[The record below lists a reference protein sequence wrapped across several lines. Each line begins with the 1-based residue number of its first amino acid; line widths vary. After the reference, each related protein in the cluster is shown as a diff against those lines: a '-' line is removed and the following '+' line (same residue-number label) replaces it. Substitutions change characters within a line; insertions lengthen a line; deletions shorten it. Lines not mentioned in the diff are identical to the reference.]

1 MNKIYKVIY
10 SKVRNCYV
18 VVSEL
23 AKSHDSAHGTRSR
36 SGCCRKAAVLAAF
49 VLTTSLLAVPDW
61 AQAATATNSGNPTAN
76 QAVNIENKNN
86 TTAQGNDAYAT
97 YDSQGNLIMG
107 KDNEVVPIQK
117 DSRTGNARVDSKP
130 ENVVMGTRNGVGKFT
145 HSTET
150 KKPVSGDDSYAYQ
163 KLDTEWITV
172 KVYNPNTNTY
182 EDKQVEVYKLTP
194 GQYMDDEYN
203 VRAKY
208 PERSYYSTD
217 EDYRK
222 AVEVYNNVATYYG
235 QDRTRQSYYVSGAT
249 AVGVDNVAEGDH
261 STAIGNKAKVLNS
274 VSSYY
279 VDAYG
284 KLTSNQADARFWL
297 DEQGNIT
304 NSRQGYYASDGTFV
318 DRYYM
323 VPRLI
328 DSSDAVAIGSDVTA
342 EGRSAVAIGHQSYA
356 KEYSVAIG
364 ENSVTDYMGVAI
376 GKDNK
381 AKYASTAIG
390 HTNSANGYYTATLG
404 VNNTAHGDESTA
416 IGYGNSVDGQ
426 QQNGGTTPKAYFT
439 HVLGSNNTVKG
450 SYNAVFG
457 DTNTVTGAYALA
469 LGGHNL
475 ISGAN
480 TNDADGDYGIAIGYG
495 NNVEKNALALGLNS
509 NSIHDGSITIGNQVN
524 TTGDNNN
531 GATDSIA
538 IGTKASVHIKN
549 GIVLGN
555 EAYAGNN
562 GNNSEG
568 AIAIGHQANS
578 AAGESIAIGTKAT
591 TGNNVGSTG
600 MTNIGAIAI
609 GSNSTA
615 DTVYDIAMG
624 WGANTKN
631 TTNGGAIA
639 LGHNATIEQ
648 GGQASAAIGDS
659 ARVMMNLHDAVA
671 LGSQS
676 YAERTANNQGGYD
689 PASNSQNHNA
699 GSDPVWNSTL
709 AAVSVGSSD
718 HYVWDGTKNIH
729 YAQQTR
735 QITNVAAGK
744 EDTDAVNVAQLKQ
757 VVNLVNNG
765 GGGGTGGSGVH
776 DYSVNSVDT
785 ANDSNYN
792 NTGATGN
799 NALAAG
805 VNAKATKENAV
816 AIGTGAT
823 ADGVGATVIGQYGT
837 ATGRYALAF
846 GGQQTDTSAAAANN
860 VASGDNSVAFGER
873 STASGSNSTAFGQG
887 TKATEKRATA
897 FGQRTQATQSNATAF
912 GIDTIASGQNA
923 TAFGNLT
930 QATQIGATAFG
941 NKNQATGQY
950 ATAWGGGDKV
960 VDNGD
965 GTTTK
970 VGTVASSTYATAFGE
985 RTVASGESATA
996 FGSDSTASGKNAAAF
1011 GENSTASG
1019 EASTAF
1025 GIGSVAAAKNSL
1037 AALGGTVAESAENAA
1052 AIGNGAQ
1059 AKLADTVAL
1068 GSGSVADR
1076 QSGVKG
1082 YDATIGAETTQTSAT
1097 WVSNANAIAVG
1108 NGSTLTRQ
1116 ITGVAAGSQDTDAV
1130 NLAQLKEVGKLAGKH
1145 TTVSVGGNEATADD
1159 TLVKGGNLELKRHTT
1174 GGQANYDVALSKDVV
1189 LGEQEENKGGSLV
1202 VNSVAQ
1208 FRKAPGSQE
1217 TYPVKEAVKIDGTT
1231 VSVVKNDGTND
1242 QRQVVLGIGQDT
1254 GGYVALFDK
1263 TGNTPTYIFNAI
1275 SPGITYLKEGQANEF
1290 KRLEYG
1296 DITNGSTQ
1304 FIATLDDGLKFS
1316 GDQGTTSAVKLNQ
1329 KLTVTGGTGEETN
1342 PDNLVTA
1349 NNIGVVSS
1357 QDGDNGKLEIK
1368 LNKDLTGLNT
1378 VTAGTAKIGHYA
1390 DGVLDTVQNGQPTGG
1405 HAKGGEFVTGLTN
1418 TEWTVKD
1425 PTYVSGRAATED
1437 ELRIVSDAVS
1447 GNTTTIEN
1455 NTKIINKNTDAINS
1469 GLSFTTNTKD
1479 ASNTKE
1485 NYKGYKVVK
1494 RSLGDT
1500 IAIKAS
1506 DEADNHSYSTVN
1518 LTTRIA
1524 ENGDISILMDE
1535 KPTFTTVTTDN
1546 VIYAGNKDQQ
1556 DKDGNAAQADTSVH
1570 YGDKTLTGGKNITT
1584 SDNETKAT
1592 RLGYDDAQGKH
1603 HDIATMDDGQIYAGD
1618 IKADGT
1624 LDSNGF
1630 ARTMNQK
1637 TTINGGVKVAGNL
1650 TDGNIGVVSNG
1661 TDTLTVK
1668 LAKDLKDLTS
1678 VTTGKTVQNDSGI
1691 KITNNAAD
1699 ETKNVVINGDQ
1710 ISFGGNQVNNMGSGI
1725 NPVTKQY
1732 DITTNGANIGDVQ
1745 NIANSTTEAAKLT
1758 GDSNIT
1764 VTYND
1769 AAAGG
1774 KNTVKLNDSIT
1785 LGSDAG
1791 KKVTIDGTKGTITAG
1806 DKVSFD
1812 GSTGKGSIGGV
1823 TIGNQTGVAT
1833 TKKEGD
1839 KAKTEDG
1846 TFVTGLTNKTWNP
1859 DANGIVRGR
1868 AATEDQLKTVSDSV
1882 NAGWELDVNS
1892 SKQKDVTP
1900 ASRKVNFVQGQNIT
1914 ITGSG
1919 DDVTVATAD
1928 DVHFASVRVGGDAD
1942 GKGGYTGGIVIGK
1955 QSGGASANPDENDYI
1970 TGLKNINWDA
1980 TKIQS
1985 GRAATEDQLKK
1996 VAEDIKQGT
2005 VSGDVYVTGGEV
2017 TYHTD
2022 GGTDNGQ
2029 PTVNDGTGK
2038 LTLTENNKTTTV
2050 DITGLH
2056 DYYATSGTVSEDGK
2070 KLTISRN
2077 ERDKDGNPVTFDV
2090 DLTNLLN
2097 KEKHLIANP
2106 DADSKGVYKVNEQG
2120 EVTLQVQDAA
2130 GNNTPVTIS
2139 GFEGVVDHY
2148 KGLNFDANTRK
2159 TTDGKAYNVKMGGTI
2174 KVQGIDPVS
2183 GHDYSADN
2191 VTTEVD
2197 ANGNIT
2203 IKLDK
2208 ALTADTVMVNG
2219 KDGKD
2224 GQIGLNGKDGTD
2236 GTVTTIIRTIG
2247 KNGTDGKN
2255 GTAGVNGTD
2264 GITRIV
2270 YQDGKDGEPGTTTH
2284 TVATLDDGLKFG
2296 ANAPAA
2302 GKTDNPVGNKL
2313 NSTINIKG
2321 AGTKTL
2327 DQYSGQNLITSVEQD
2342 ADGNTTIN
2350 VLMDKALT
2358 ADTVMVNGKDGK
2370 DGQIGLNGKNGTD
2383 GTVTTIIRTVGKN
2396 GTNGTDGKPGVNGTD
2411 GITRIIY
2418 QDGKD
2423 GESGTTTHTVATL
2436 DDGLKFAGDDGQNDT
2451 TKVISKKLNEQLDI
2465 IGGADLDSLTDN
2477 NIGVKNKDGK
2487 LYVRL
2492 AKHVDLDSD
2501 GTLKAGNATIGA
2513 FSNTQLLTNKNDHAP
2528 EGSYATGLSNK
2539 DWSVADPEY
2548 VSGRAATEDQLK
2560 VVSDAIHNRQ
2570 LVNTDYQLVRNPN
2583 TDDGSYTATNGEL
2596 TLTVRDTEHTND
2608 PKYPDK
2614 TITIKDIASK
2624 TKVDEAY
2631 DRTVK
2636 YDMKDG
2642 KVDKTHV
2649 TFEAVDEA
2657 GNPVDTQ
2664 VSHMAS
2670 GASEITDDGKGNKT
2684 YTYNTENNAANIG
2697 DVKRLAAESSLHYSG
2712 DTGTGTSQLKDTVAF
2727 NGTEGQIV
2735 TAAENGKVTFKLAD
2749 DLTTRTITVTGKD
2762 GKDGQ
2767 PGTPGHIGIDGKDG
2781 KSGIGI
2787 DGKDGIS
2794 IKGENGTI
2802 GLSGKDG
2809 ISVKG
2814 KDGKDGVTIT
2824 GKDGVDGV
2832 DGAEGHIGLNG
2843 KDGMVDIWTK
2853 PGKPGVDGKDGETMT
2868 RIVYQGKDGKEHQGA
2883 TLDDGLKFHG
2893 DSGDIVTRKL
2903 NTQLDVLGGQTDT
2916 TKLTDGNIGIVS
2928 TKAADENS
2936 NGKLEIRLA
2945 KELKGLTSVQTG
2957 DTTIDGNGLKIENA
2971 GKDSK
2976 GDIIINKTTVSV
2988 AGNQITNMGSGLG
3001 NTYTTAGDNNGA
3013 NIGDVK
3019 QIADGRRTTVK
3030 STDGT
3035 VSVVD
3040 KNANDPNATSHDY
3053 DLSVDT
3059 SKVAKAVD
3067 LKYKGDNNTEGS
3079 NKLSE
3084 AVTFSGTANQ
3094 IVTQAEN
3101 GKVTFRLADDVTTQ
3115 TITAVGQDGK
3125 DGQIGLTGKNG
3136 ADGSVTTIIKTVG
3149 AKGTDGKD
3157 GIPGVDGQPGK
3168 DGITRLTYDETDDKG
3183 GTEHHVV
3190 ATLDDGLKFVGN
3202 DGKVVTRKLNDTL
3215 SIKGGIDDAEML
3227 ADAQRVS
3234 SRNLGVRQNTAKDGL
3249 EIVMT
3254 NRPDFEAITVG
3265 PDGDDP
3271 AHKITIGQQD
3281 NKEGNPNPTKG
3292 NYITG
3297 LDNTQWDAGNVV
3309 ADRAATEGQLSQAIT
3324 DISGKDKGGFGL
3336 ADEKGGT
3343 VKKNLG
3349 ETIAVKGDGKNIE
3362 TTVKDGA
3369 LEVSLKKNVD
3379 LGQNGSIKAGN
3390 TTINS
3395 DGVETNKVKVG
3406 YITITDQGI
3415 NGGAKQITNIG
3426 SGIDGKQYK
3435 DAGDNNA
3442 ASIGDVKKIAGDEA
3456 SKAAEAVKSKSG
3468 KNITVKDDHTVNLN
3482 DNITLGDEMDA
3493 SKQVSIDGNNAKVT
3507 AGDGANKVTVD
3518 GSQGRVTI
3526 GTGDKTM
3533 TMGKQANTAGDSNPA
3548 EGNYLNGLDNTQW
3561 DGEHI
3566 QNGRAA
3572 TEDQLKTVSDKVNSG
3587 RVFQG
3592 DDGQNVTV
3600 GMGDTLKIQGGAK
3613 DVSSD
3618 NNIGI
3623 VKGADDTLN
3632 IRLAKDIKG
3641 LDSVTTGNT
3650 TINNSGLT
3658 VKGDDNH
3665 KDITIQQGN
3674 VNMGGNK
3681 ITGVAPGAVTPD
3693 STDAVNGSQLYAA
3706 GQAISNLGGA
3716 VNKLGTRVDRVGAGA
3731 AALAALH
3738 PLDFDPDDK
3747 WDFAAGY
3754 GNYRG
3759 ANAAAVGAYYRPNE
3773 DTMFSIGGSFG
3784 GGENMVNAGVSFKL
3798 GQGNHVSTSR
3808 VAMAKEIKD
3817 LRENVAQL
3825 NQIVNRQSA
3834 LIEKLTSVDTGSI
3847 QDKGNDLFPDV
3858 PENHW
3863 AYEYV
3868 TKLAKAGILKGYPNG
3883 NFAGDRMMTRYEFAA
3898 IVYRAITMGAASDP
3912 GLNQDGTL
3920 GKLAKEFNQELKFI
3934 RIDTIH
3940 QTDQG
3945 EPTVQ
3950 RVRVQNTTK

>member
-36 SGCCRKAAVLAAF
+36 SGCARKAAVLAAF
-49 VLTTSLLAVPDW
+49 VLTTSLAAVPVW
-61 AQAATATNSGNPTAN
+61 AADNNRNVINDKTENMTGSNTINNSTDNIVYGSENTLDNTTNAVVIGKGNKGNMNSVVYGSRNDVDGSGNAVVVGTGNKGNTNSVVIGNGAKSNAENQIIIGQATA
-76 QAVNIENKNN
+76 
-86 TTAQGNDAYAT
+86 
-97 YDSQGNLIMG
+97 
-107 KDNEVVPIQK
+107 
-117 DSRTGNARVDSKP
+117 
-130 ENVVMGTRNGVGKFT
+130 NGG
-145 HSTET
+145 
-150 KKPVSGDDSYAYQ
+150 
-163 KLDTEWITV
+163 
-172 KVYNPNTNTY
+172 
-182 EDKQVEVYKLTP
+182 
-194 GQYMDDEYN
+194 
-203 VRAKY
+203 
-208 PERSYYSTD
+208 
-217 EDYRK
+217 
-222 AVEVYNNVATYYG
+222 
-235 QDRTRQSYYVSGAT
+235 
-249 AVGVDNVAEGDH
+249 
-261 STAIGNKAKVLNS
+261 
-274 VSSYY
+274 
-279 VDAYG
+279 
-284 KLTSNQADARFWL
+284 
-297 DEQGNIT
+297 
-304 NSRQGYYASDGTFV
+304 
-318 DRYYM
+318 
-323 VPRLI
+323 
-328 DSSDAVAIGSDVTA
+328 AIGSII
-342 EGRSAVAIGHQSYA
+342 IGNA
-356 KEYSVAIG
+356 ASVAGSSQSVIIG
-364 ENSVTDYMGVAI
+364 NDI
-376 GKDNK
+376 KDN
-381 AKYASTAIG
+381 SSGQGVVIIG
-390 HTNSANGYYTATLG
+390 NGAM
-404 VNNTAHGDESTA
+404 A
-416 IGYGNSVDGQ
+416 
-426 QQNGGTTPKAYFT
+426 
-439 HVLGSNNTVKG
+439 
-450 SYNAVFG
+450 
-457 DTNTVTGAYALA
+457 
-469 LGGHNL
+469 
-475 ISGAN
+475 
-480 TNDADGDYGIAIGYG
+480 
-495 NNVEKNALALGLNS
+495 NS
-509 NSIHDGSITIGNQVN
+509 NAAGYN
-524 TTGDNNN
+524 DN
-531 GATDSIA
+531 GKYIPA
-538 IGTKASVHIKN
+538 
-549 GIVLGN
+549 GIVLG
-555 EAYAGNN
+555 EYSYSDRRAGR
-562 GNNSEG
+562 
-568 AIAIGHQANS
+568 
-578 AAGESIAIGTKAT
+578 
-591 TGNNVGSTG
+591 TGYVPGSTNNTIPS
-600 MTNIGAIAI
+600 MP
-609 GSNSTA
+609 STA
-615 DTVYDIAMG
+615 YTQDFWNAVWTAT
-624 WGANTKN
+624 ANP
-631 TTNGGAIA
+631 
-639 LGHNATIEQ
+639 L
-648 GGQASAAIGDS
+648 AIGD
-659 ARVMMNLHDAVA
+659 VD
-671 LGSQS
+671 
-676 YAERTANNQGGYD
+676 D
-689 PASNSQNHNA
+689 DSNGKGEKHNKML
-699 GSDPVWNSTL
+699 V
-709 AAVSVGSSD
+709 
-718 HYVWDGTKNIH
+718 
-729 YAQQTR
+729 TR
-735 QITNVAAGK
+735 QITGVAAGSAL
-744 EDTDAVNVAQLKQ
+744 TDAVNVAQLQ
-757 VVNLVNNG
+757 AAIAQFS
-765 GGGGTGGSGVH
+765 GGGTGGSGVH

-792 NTGATGN
+792 NTGATGS

-846 GGQQTDTSAAAANN
+846 GGQQTDTSAVAANN
-860 VASGDNSVAFGER
+860 LASGDNSVAFGER
-873 STASGSNSTAFGQG
+873 TTASGSNSTAFGQG

-897 FGQRTQATQSNATAF
+897 FGQRTQAIQSNATAF

-930 QATQIGATAFG
+930 QATEIGATAFG

-950 ATAWGGGDKV
+950 ATAWGGGDKKI
-960 VDNGD
+960 D

-970 VGTVASSTYATAFGE
+970 VGTVASGTYATAFGE

-1037 AALGGTVAESAENAA
+1037 AALGGTIAESAENAA

-1082 YDATIGAETTQTSAT
+1082 YDAATGAETTQTSAT

-1159 TLVKGGNLELKRHTT
+1159 TLAKGGNLELKRHTT
-1174 GGQANYDVALSKDVV
+1174 DGQANYDVALSKDVV
-1189 LGEQEENKGGSLV
+1189 LGEQEENKGGSLI

-1208 FRKAPGSQE
+1208 FRTALGSKE

-1263 TGNTPTYIFNAI
+1263 TGKTPTYIFNAI
-1275 SPGITYLKEGQANEF
+1275 SPGITYLKDSKTYPADEANEF

-1316 GDQGTTSAVKLNQ
+1316 GDQGTDSAVKLNQ
-1329 KLTVTGGTGEETN
+1329 KLTVTGGETN
-1342 PDNLVTA
+1342 PDNLATA
-1349 NNIGVVSS
+1349 SNIGVVSS
-1357 QDGDNGKLEIK
+1357 QDGKNGKLELK

-1378 VTAGTAKIGHYA
+1378 VTAGTAKIGHNA
-1390 DGVLDTVQNGQPTGG
+1390 DGVLDMVQNGQPTGG

-1418 TEWTVKD
+1418 KEWTVKD

-1479 ASNTKE
+1479 ASNTTE
-1485 NYKGYKVVK
+1485 NYNGYKVVK
-1494 RSLGDT
+1494 RNLGDT
-1500 IAIKAS
+1500 IAIKAN
-1506 DEADNHSYSTVN
+1506 DETGGHDYSTAN
-1518 LTTRIA
+1518 LTTRIV

-1535 KPTFTTVTTDN
+1535 KPTFTTVTTGD
-1546 VIYAGNKDQQ
+1546 VIYTGNPDKKDNE
-1556 DKDGNAAQADTSVH
+1556 GRAAQADTSVH
-1570 YGDKTLTGGKNITT
+1570 YGDKTLTDGKNITT

-1618 IKADGT
+1618 ITSDGKM
-1624 LDSNGF
+1624 DEKGF

-1637 TTINGGVKVAGNL
+1637 TTINGGVKETGKL

-1668 LAKDLKDLTS
+1668 LAKELKDLNS
-1678 VTTGKTVQNDSGI
+1678 VTTGKTVQNESGI
-1691 KITNNAAD
+1691 TITNDVND
-1699 ETKNVVINGDQ
+1699 KTKNVVINGDK
-1710 ISFGGNQVNNMGSGI
+1710 ISFGGNQVKNMGSGSDGTADGKPTY
-1725 NPVTKQY
+1725 NTP
-1732 DITTNGANIGDVQ
+1732 TNGANIGDVK

-1769 AAAGG
+1769 QAADG

-1785 LGSDAG
+1785 LGSEAD

-1833 TKKEGD
+1833 TKKDGD
-1839 KAKTEDG
+1839 TTKTEDG
-1846 TFVTGLTNKTWNP
+1846 TFVTGLTNTTWNP
-1859 DANGIVRGR
+1859 DANGIVSGR
-1868 AATEDQLKTVSDSV
+1868 AATEDQLKIVSDTV
-1882 NAGWELDVNS
+1882 NAGWELDVNGG
-1892 SKQKDVTP
+1892 KRKDVTP
-1900 ASRKVNFVQGQNIT
+1900 ANRKVNFVQGQNIT
-1914 ITGSG
+1914 ISGSG
-1919 DDVTVATAD
+1919 DNVTVATAD
-1928 DVHFASVRVGGDAD
+1928 DVRFASVRVGGDAD

-2070 KLTISRN
+2070 KLTIARN

-2106 DADSKGVYKVNEQG
+2106 AAGSNGVYKVNEQG

-2224 GQIGLNGKDGTD
+2224 GQIGLKGKDGKD

-2247 KNGTDGKN
+2247 KNGTDGTDGKP
-2255 GTAGVNGTD
+2255 GVNGTD

-2296 ANAPAA
+2296 ANVPVA

-2321 AGTKTL
+2321 DGTKTL

-2436 DDGLKFAGDDGQNDT
+2436 DDGLKFAGDDGQTDT
-2451 TKVISKKLNEQLDI
+2451 AKVISKKLNEQLDI
-2465 IGGADLDSLTDN
+2465 IGGANLDSLTDN
-2477 NIGVKNKDGK
+2477 NIGVKNDGGK

-2492 AKHVDLDSD
+2492 AKHVDLDAD
-2501 GTLKAGNATIGA
+2501 GTLKAGDATIGA
-2513 FSNTQLLTNKNDHAP
+2513 FSNTQLTTNKNNHAP

-2548 VSGRAATEDQLK
+2548 VSGRAATEDQLAK
-2560 VVSDAIHNRQ
+2560 LSQSITDSNTVR
-2570 LVNTDYQLVRNPN
+2570 TDYQLVANPD
-2583 TDDGSYTATNGEL
+2583 TTTDGSYTAENGTL

-2749 DLTTRTITVTGKD
+2749 DLTTQTITVT
-2762 GKDGQ
+2762 
-2767 PGTPGHIGIDGKDG
+2767 
-2781 KSGIGI
+2781 
-2787 DGKDGIS
+2787 
-2794 IKGENGTI
+2794 
-2802 GLSGKDG
+2802 GKDG

-2853 PGKPGVDGKDGETMT
+2853 PGKPGVDGKDRETMT
-2868 RIVYQGKDGKEHQGA
+2868 RIVYKDPAGQEHQGA
-2883 TLDDGLKFHG
+2883 TLDDGLKF
-2893 DSGDIVTRKL
+2893 
-2903 NTQLDVLGGQTDT
+2903 
-2916 TKLTDGNIGIVS
+2916 
-2928 TKAADENS
+2928 
-2936 NGKLEIRLA
+2936 
-2945 KELKGLTSVQTG
+2945 
-2957 DTTIDGNGLKIENA
+2957 
-2971 GKDSK
+2971 
-2976 GDIIINKTTVSV
+2976 
-2988 AGNQITNMGSGLG
+2988 
-3001 NTYTTAGDNNGA
+3001 
-3013 NIGDVK
+3013 
-3019 QIADGRRTTVK
+3019 
-3030 STDGT
+3030 
-3035 VSVVD
+3035 
-3040 KNANDPNATSHDY
+3040 
-3053 DLSVDT
+3053 
-3059 SKVAKAVD
+3059 
-3067 LKYKGDNNTEGS
+3067 
-3079 NKLSE
+3079 
-3084 AVTFSGTANQ
+3084 
-3094 IVTQAEN
+3094 
-3101 GKVTFRLADDVTTQ
+3101 
-3115 TITAVGQDGK
+3115 
-3125 DGQIGLTGKNG
+3125 
-3136 ADGSVTTIIKTVG
+3136 
-3149 AKGTDGKD
+3149 
-3157 GIPGVDGQPGK
+3157 
-3168 DGITRLTYDETDDKG
+3168 
-3183 GTEHHVV
+3183 
-3190 ATLDDGLKFVGN
+3190 VGN
-3202 DGKVVTRKLNDTL
+3202 DDNVVTRRLNDTL
-3215 SIKGGIDDAEML
+3215 SIKGGITN
-3227 ADAQRVS
+3227 ADALKNAS
-3234 SRNLGVRQNTAKDGL
+3234 TKNLGVRSNENGDGL

-3254 NRPDFEAITVG
+3254 DTPDFTKVTVG
-3265 PDGDDP
+3265 GDN
-3271 AHKITIGQQD
+3271 KITIGGQTNSD
-3281 NKEGNPNPTKG
+3281 TKNPANG

-3297 LDNTQWDAGNVV
+3297 LDNTKWDKDHVTEN
-3309 ADRAATEGQLSQAIT
+3309 RAATEGQLRDIAGSIT
-3324 DISGKDKGGFGL
+3324 NQNQGGGFAL
-3336 ADEKGGT
+3336 TSDEKGADKIVKQDLGKAIQIKGDTTYKADGT
-3343 VKKNLG
+3343 VEKAG
-3349 ETIAVKGDGKNIE
+3349 NIKTSIDNGAIKVE
-3362 TTVKDGA
+3362 LNKD
-3369 LEVSLKKNVD
+3369 VD
-3379 LGQNGSIKAGN
+3379 LTKEGSIKAGE
-3390 TTINS
+3390 TTIDK
-3395 DGVETNKVKVG
+3395 DGVKTNEVKVG
-3406 YITITDQGI
+3406 DITITKDGI
-3415 NGGAKQITNIG
+3415 NGGAKQITNIA
-3426 SGIDGKQYK
+3426 SGITGNTYAD
-3435 DAGDNNA
+3435 DGDNNA
-3442 ASIGDVKKIAGDEA
+3442 ASIGDVKQLAKNEA
-3456 SKAAEAVKSKSG
+3456 KASEAKSG
-3468 KNITVKDDHTVNLN
+3468 KNITVNDDHTVNLN
-3482 DNITLGDEMDA
+3482 DDIILGND
-3493 SKQVSIDGNNAKVT
+3493 SNKQVAINGSNGQVVIGS
-3507 AGDGANKVTVD
+3507 GDSA
-3518 GSQGRVTI
+3518 
-3526 GTGDKTM
+3526 M
-3533 TMGKQANTAGDSNPA
+3533 TLGKQANTAGDSNP
-3548 EGNYLNGLDNTQW
+3548 ENGNYLNGLDNKKW

-3566 QNGRAA
+3566 QSGRAA

-3587 RVFQG
+3587 RKFQG
-3592 DDGQNVTV
+3592 DDGKDVTV
-3600 GMGDTLKIQGGAK
+3600 DLGK
-3613 DVSSD
+3613 
-3618 NNIGI
+3618 
-3623 VKGADDTLN
+3623 TLN
-3632 IRLAKDIKG
+3632 IKGGATDVSDANNVGIVRGDDNTLNVRLAKDLKG

-3665 KDITIQQGN
+3665 KDITIQQDN

-3716 VNKLGTRVDRVGAGA
+3716 VNKLGTRVDRVGAGS

-3754 GNYRG
+3754 GHYRG

-3784 GGENMVNAGVSFKL
+3784 GGENMFNAGVSIKL
-3798 GQGNHVSTSR
+3798 GQGNHISTSR
-3808 VAMAKEIKD
+3808 VAMAKEMEAMRRHMAEQD
-3817 LRENVAQL
+3817 
-3825 NQIVNRQSA
+3825 A
-3834 LIEKLTSVDTGSI
+3834 LIAKLESMHGMAEGPEKSV
-3847 QDKGNDLFPDV
+3847 LFPDV
-3858 PENHW
+3858 AENHW
-3863 AYEYV
+3863 AYQYV
-3868 TKLAKAGILKGYPNG
+3868 TALAKKGLLEGYPDG
-3883 NFAGDRMMTRYEFAA
+3883 EFKGDRMMTRYEFAA
-3898 IVYRAITMGAASDP
+3898 IVYRIVESGAGSMDP
-3912 GLNQDGTL
+3912 ELS
-3920 GKLAKEFNQELKFI
+3920 KLVKEFSPELQYI

-3940 QTDQG
+3940 RDDNGQ
-3945 EPTVQ
+3945 PTVQ
-3950 RVRVQNTTK
+3950 RVRVKDRK